1 MAQTPSPK
9 ALILLILNKP
19 EGLLPP
25 VLPLPS
31 LHHQPNPPQ
40 SDRLPGPHTIQ
51 PMHPAY
57 HYVVPHQV
65 PRAALVPDLPFPHE
79 HAVYHMD
86 QRPMPQGY
94 MVPAPV
100 VPMLAPV
107 PYQVYPV
114 MSPPNSQIPQ
124 HPQHSQHPQHPQHQ
138 HPQHHN
144 QLPNPPPQ
152 QKHRRFRR
160 RYYQIVR
167 KYNCTYPGC
176 TKRYGL
182 LNHLNTHI
190 VTKKHGLRKSK
201 ADFKDIDSEDRD
213 TLASSYMPALSR
225 PLLPTPPVSS
235 AVPENSELSEKPT
248 TPERP
253 EGDDNEAK
261 TLPRISDILD
271 GPVKLPLLPSVVG
284 YQN

>member
-1 MAQTPSPK
+1 MTSIMTHSPSPK
-9 ALILLILNKP
+9 ALIPLILNKS
-19 EGLLPP
+19 ESLPP

-31 LHHQPNPPQ
+31 LHHQPNHQ
-40 SDRLPGPHTIQ
+40 HDRLPGPHTLQ

-57 HYVVPHQV
+57 HYVLPHQV
-65 PRAALVPDLPFPHE
+65 PRGALVPEMPVPQEFAYYQAP
-79 HAVYHMD
+79 
-86 QRPMPQGY
+86 QPQGY

-107 PYQVYPV
+107 PYPVYPV
-114 MSPPNSQIPQ
+114 TQHSHPQ
-124 HPQHSQHPQHPQHQ
+124 HPHPQHPQHPPTQ
-138 HPQHHN
+138 HA
-144 QLPNPPPQ
+144 NPPP

-167 KYNCTYPGC
+167 KYKCTYPGC

-201 ADFKDIDSEDRD
+201 ADFKDVDLDEKEK
-213 TLASSYMPALSR
+213 TPTPPLAPEPA
-225 PLLPTPPVSS
+225 PEPAPQGLLPTPPVCSS
-235 AVPENSELSEKPT
+235 TVSENTDKKEEPES
-248 TPERP
+248 
-253 EGDDNEAK
+253 K

-284 YQN
+284 YQK